1 MARYEAGPPKARIST
16 KLSYSFSL
24 ICPAHKGIDTFVQL
38 VFADPSGLIES
49 VKTMQSTSSSELHFA
64 AVAAAAEQE
73 LSAFMKAV
81 TDSFGPK
88 EAIIAA
94 DDWIQELD
102 LRETLPGASEY
113 DWRSMTIAAAARLA
127 ERFMAQSKPKK

>member
-1 MARYEAGPPKARIST
+1 
-16 KLSYSFSL
+16 
-24 ICPAHKGIDTFVQL
+24 
-38 VFADPSGLIES
+38 
-49 VKTMQSTSSSELHFA
+49 MQSTSSSELHFA